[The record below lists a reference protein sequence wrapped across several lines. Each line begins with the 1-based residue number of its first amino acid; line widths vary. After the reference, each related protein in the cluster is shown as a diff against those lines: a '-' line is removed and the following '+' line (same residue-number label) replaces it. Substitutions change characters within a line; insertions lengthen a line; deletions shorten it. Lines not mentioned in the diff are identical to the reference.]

1 MCYIDAMM
9 LKGLATFALLVAIV
23 QAPASAPSQASS
35 HPASGQRTS
44 DPSTYAAQS
53 QSRPDCNGV
62 PCEDQQPRVIV
73 TLPAPAPAAWPWHD
87 RILWAAYLV
96 LAIVGYA
103 GIMLAVSTLKKIERH
118 TSALEAAAAAAADTA
133 QAALLHAQGIIN
145 AERPWLLI
153 GVEPSPGIENSFKIT
168 ATNRGRSPATITS
181 ALDQVIFAVDEAHL
195 PAFPPFKAAD
205 SAAPFVPVILL
216 PGEFFTVKTIKRE
229 DAKALCASDEKFKQI
244 ENWDERIFLCG
255 KVRYSDLVTTAG
267 KPTHESNWCCWYI
280 HGRQRSGLAIAGP
293 PEYHLHT

>member
-9 LKGLATFALLVAIV
+9 LRGLATFALLVATL
-23 QAPASAPSQASS
+23 QAPATALAQASN
-35 HPASGQRTS
+35 HSGSGKRTS

-73 TLPAPAPAAWPWHD
+73 TLPAPAPPAWPWHD

-96 LAIVGYA
+96 LAIVAYA

-118 TSALEAAAAAAADTA
+118 TGAVEAAAAAAADAA
-133 QAALLHAQGIIN
+133 QAASMQAQAIIN

-153 GVEPSPGIENSFKIT
+153 GVEPSPGIENSFNIT
-168 ATNRGRSPATITS
+168 AANRGRSPATIVST
-181 ALDQVIFAVDEAHL
+181 LDQVIFAVDEQHF
-195 PAFPPFKAAD
+195 PAFPALKAAE

-216 PGEFFTVKTIKRE
+216 PGEFIAVKTIKRE

-244 ENWDERIFLCG
+244 ENWDERIYLCG
-255 KVRYSDLVTTAG
+255 KVRYDDLVSPAG